1 LRKDLNLQYGM
12 NDHLEVMKSRLPPG
26 MQESHEEKGA
36 IKLTLLHG
44 AAATAKIRPFLQ
56 ASV

>member
-1 LRKDLNLQYGM
+1 M

-36 IKLTLLHG
+36 IKLTLLHA